1 MTEKKIEIT
10 AELREGVSTKTNQ
23 PYRFYTYYMIV
34 NGVQV
39 ALRPENRTAGALLE
53 WYLDNQK

>member
-23 PYRFYTYYMIV
+23 PYRFYTYYVIV
-34 NGVQV
+34 NGVH
-39 ALRPENRTAGALLE
+39 TLE
-53 WYLDNQK
+53 KGKFLGEFGGMIV